1 METPNPFASA
11 RVVSVNTD
19 PAVYLRSGG
28 SRGEKDF
35 IMSRGELMNF
45 ATCPHRWVRG
55 YEAPDSK
62 ATEWGSLMDTLLLS
76 HDAFADRVAIYPAEY
91 PADGKKGEILMKPWN
106 NNATFAKEWK
116 KAQGEKLFIKADEN
130 NDAHIALAVLR
141 SDAVIAEIVDTAQ
154 KQVFVMAEYHNKV
167 TDLVI
172 PVKALIDIVPTLA
185 DFERC
190 LIDFKTCASA
200 AMRLWIIAVFTR
212 NYDVQ
217 GALYLDAYTKATG
230 EDRIDFRHI
239 CSESVS
245 PYEVAKRLLSSEFI
259 EMGRARYVRALKRYA
274 RCLADNH
281 WPGYDADSQD
291 LALNGFTITNPLSWM
306 MSENNE
312 TAYDSWAGAEI
323 PDEPEPKKLTEDV
336 PA

>member
-1 METPNPFASA
+1 
-11 RVVSVNTD
+11 
-19 PAVYLRSGG
+19 
-28 SRGEKDF
+28 
-35 IMSRGELMNF
+35 MSRGELCSF
-45 ATCPHRWVRG
+45 STCPSRWVRG

-91 PADGKKGEILMKPWN
+91 PAKGKKGATLMKPWSN
-106 NNATFAKEWK
+106 NSDYAKEWK
-116 KAQGEKLFIKADEN
+116 KEQGDKLFIKAAEHSE
-130 NDAHIALAVLR
+130 AHFALNMLR

-154 KQVFVMAEYHNKV
+154 KQVFVMAEYFDDG
-167 TDLVI
+167 TGLTI
-172 PVKALIDIVPTLA
+172 SVKALIDIVPTLA

-200 AMRLWIIAVFTR
+200 AMRPWVIAVFTR

-217 GALYLDAYTKATG
+217 GALYLDAYAKATG
-230 EDRIDFRHI
+230 DDRIDFRHI

-274 RCLADNH
+274 RCLVDNH

-306 MSENNE
+306 LSADNE
-312 TAYDSWAGAEI
+312 SAYDSWAGAEF
-323 PDEPEPKKLTEDV
+323 PDEPEPKKPMTEEV
-336 PA
+336 PT